1 MNPIVTY
8 FDPVMDK
15 QSLRGST
22 TEVEVLTLGEVAGYL
37 RLSTKTV
44 SRMARA
50 GELPAFKAG
59 NHWRV
64 RRAELEDWIKRR
76 METGRSA

>member
-1 MNPIVTY
+1 MMPTMAY
-8 FDPVMDK
+8 GGPMTDK
-15 QSLRGST
+15 QSLREPT
-22 TEVEVLTLGEVAGYL
+22 VEAEVLTLEEVAGYL

-64 RRAELEDWIKRR
+64 RRAELEGWIRRR
-76 METGRSA
+76 MEARGRA